1 MVERTTTKLK
11 TESLQHSKLKQ
22 QSEEYENEF
31 KRKSKELKTA
41 HLQLDNARKE
51 IRTLTYKIEVSNN
64 EDVYNRLVSMNSELK
79 KENEDLQQEIKALEK
94 IQNEQGKQLLKV
106 ADETDFY
113 NKIKGLG
120 EELRM
125 E

>member
-22 QSEEYENEF
+22 QFEEYENEF